1 MIRQVLIV
9 LVLVAPEFSVAKRVR
24 QLSTLRKHPRTVKT
38 LQTPRTDT
46 ETSPG
51 PALEKEIQGFTLTED
66 GKSKILYLDLALLRE
81 MGIFSGNYKALSFGE
96 DTSATLFNKVKVDTL
111 DVEEIEKK
119 LNQVLHPR
127 DNVPAGKMR
136 PGTTTINSD
145 PVRVSLSSPR
155 PAASALI
162 KPSQHLPL
170 PTSPPQPS
178 QYSPLPVQD
187 ASPSSSDNSLETL
200 AALKIA
206 RRKSLNI

>member
-1 MIRQVLIV
+1 MFLENVY
-9 LVLVAPEFSVAKRVR
+9 E
-24 QLSTLRKHPRTVKT
+24 
-38 LQTPRTDT
+38 
-46 ETSPG
+46 G

-96 DTSATLFNKVKVDTL
+96 DTSATLFNRVKVDTL

-127 DNVPAGKMR
+127 DNGPGGKVRPGVSGVPQR

-145 PVRVSLSSPR
+145 PVRVSLSSSG

-170 PTSPPQPS
+170 PRATSPPPPRQH
-178 QYSPLPVQD
+178 SPLPVQD
-187 ASPSSSDNSLETL
+187 ASESSSDNSLEVL

>member
-1 MIRQVLIV
+1 MFLENVY
-9 LVLVAPEFSVAKRVR
+9 E
-24 QLSTLRKHPRTVKT
+24 
-38 LQTPRTDT
+38 
-46 ETSPG
+46 G

-136 PGTTTINSD
+136 LGLSGVPQRPGTTTINSD

-170 PTSPPQPS
+170 PTSPPPPS
-178 QYSPLPVQD
+178 QHSPLPVQD